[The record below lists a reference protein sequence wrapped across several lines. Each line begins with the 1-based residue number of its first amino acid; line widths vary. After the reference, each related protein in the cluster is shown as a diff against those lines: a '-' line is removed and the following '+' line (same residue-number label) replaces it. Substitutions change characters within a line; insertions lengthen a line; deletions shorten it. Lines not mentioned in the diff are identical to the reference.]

1 MDQKKCKVGVVG
13 CGAISGIYL
22 TAPQRNHNMEIAA
35 CADLD
40 LERAA
45 MKAKEHGVPRACSVD
60 ELLADPEIE
69 IVLNLTIPKAH
80 FEIGMAALKAGKHVY
95 NEKPLAVRREDARK
109 MLALARRKHLRVGG
123 APDTFFGAG
132 HQTCRKAIDDGLIGR
147 PVAATA
153 FMLCPGHERWH
164 PSPEFYYQVGGGP
177 MLDMGPY
184 YITALVH
191 MLGPV
196 RSVAGMSRMS
206 FHERTIGSEPK
217 RGQKIR
223 VETPTHIVGVLD
235 FACGAL
241 ATIVTSFDVHGGEV
255 PRLEVYGEKGSISC
269 PDPNAFKGP
278 ARVRLAGEKEFREM
292 PLVGTY
298 IENSRGV
305 GVADMAAAI
314 RSGRPHRAGAELTYH
329 VLDVMQSIAE
339 ASVKGKHIAIRST
352 CERPALL
359 PVGLP
364 PGEPA

>member
-1 MDQKKCKVGVVG
+1 MDRETCRVGVIG

-22 TAPQRNHNMEIAA
+22 TTPKRNPIVEMAA

-40 LERAA
+40 VERARA
-45 MKAKEHGVPRACSVD
+45 KAKEYGVPKACAVE
-60 ELLADPEIE
+60 ELLADPDIE
-69 IVLNLTIPKAH
+69 IVLNLTVPKAH
-80 FEIGMAALKAGKHVY
+80 FPVGMAALKAGKHVY
-95 NEKPLAVRREDARK
+95 NEKPLTVRREDARK
-109 MLALARRKHLRVGG
+109 MLALARQKGLRVGG

-164 PSPEFYYQVGGGP
+164 PSPEFYYQAGGGP

-184 YITALVH
+184 YLTALIH

-196 RSVAGMSRMS
+196 RSVAGMSRIS
-206 FHERTIGSEPK
+206 FPERTVGSEPK
-217 RGQKIR
+217 RGQKIP
-223 VETPTHIVGVLD
+223 VETPTHIIGVLD

-241 ATIVTSFDVHGGEV
+241 GTIVTSFDVHGGEV
-255 PRLEVYGEKGSISC
+255 PRLEVYGEKGTISC
-269 PDPNAFKGP
+269 PDPNAFRGP
-278 ARVRLAGEKEFREM
+278 TRIRLAGEKEFTEM
-292 PLVGTY
+292 PLVGSY

-314 RSGRPHRAGAELTYH
+314 RSGRSHRANEALTYH
-329 VLDVMQSIAE
+329 VLDVMQCIAD
-339 ASVKGKHIAIRST
+339 ASGKRKHIAVRST

-359 PVGLP
+359 PSGLP
-364 PGEPA
+364 AGELD